1 MSIYRYRYLRTMY
14 DKIVGV
20 AVQKPNGELIMQI
33 DKNLIEFGDGAPK
46 LEMLN
51 LYLEKIA
58 EMPKYKPLQIYD
70 VSRIYTTKHFVSCQH
85 LMDEGKNFLVE

>member
-1 MSIYRYRYLRTMY
+1 MSRCRYRYLRTMY

-20 AVQKPNGELIMQI
+20 AVELPNGELIMQVGREM
-33 DKNLIEFGDGAPK
+33 IEFGAGSPK

-51 LYLEKIA
+51 LYVEKIA
-58 EMPKYKPLQIYD
+58 DKPKFKPLQIYD
-70 VSRIYTTKHFVSCQH
+70 VSRIYTTQQFRSCQQ

>member
-1 MSIYRYRYLRTMY
+1 MAKYRFRFLRTMY

-20 AVQKPNGELIMQI
+20 AVETPSGELIMQI
-33 DKNLIEFGDGAPK
+33 GGKLIEFDRGAPK

-51 LYLEKIA
+51 LYVEKIA

-70 VSRIYTTKHFVSCQH
+70 VSKIYSTDRFINCQK
-85 LMDEGKNFLVE
+85 LIDEGKDFLVE

>member
-1 MSIYRYRYLRTMY
+1 MAVYRYRYLRTMY

-20 AVQKPNGELIMQI
+20 AVEAPSGELIMQVGREM
-33 DKNLIEFGDGAPK
+33 IEFGSGAPK

-51 LYLEKIA
+51 LYVEKIS
-58 EMPKYKPLQIYD
+58 EKPSFKALKIYD
-70 VSRIYTTKHFVSCQH
+70 VSRIYTTKQFRSCQQ